1 MERLI
6 IKEPH
11 ISPPDNQEIGKTL
24 IVLYVVNVVSKDL
37 KSDLVCVSWLH
48 NYREETYYLLAQ
60 YLVCIFILIC
70 IYIYIIR
77 SSFFLNLV

>member
-6 IKEPH
+6 IKESY

-37 KSDLVCVSWLH
+37 KSDLVCVS
-48 NYREETYYLLAQ
+48 
-60 YLVCIFILIC
+60 
-70 IYIYIIR
+70 
-77 SSFFLNLV
+77 